1 MPLQVARTA
10 AVKKP
15 RRRSEV
21 MQDPGVT
28 ISQLPRELRELL
40 PYHKADR
47 VQVLNANTVIVW
59 NSVEQRR
66 RLQGKVR

>member
-15 RRRSEV
+15 RRKSEV

-28 ISQLPRELRELL
+28 VSQLPDELRAQL
-40 PYHKADR
+40 PYHLDR
-47 VQVLNANTVIVW
+47 VQILNATTVIVW